1 MGWLSKTFKMVK
13 GVVKDIGKLHEKVF
27 KGVFVDP
34 IKKAWKSKPLR
45 YAMIGA
51 AALAG
56 GAMLAPMLGAGGM
69 GAGASMAAGYN
80 AAGLGLTGTLGSATA
95 ASAIPGMGGATFG
108 ALGSALTGGG
118 AGMSL
123 GQAAALQ
130 LGGGLLSG
138 GAQALEGRRQE
149 KMLERERDNRTVA
162 GVRYQGGTAEDR
174 VSAGDPLAGL
184 EIPPARQP
192 QGQQSGGMLS
202 HAIMPSREERVP
214 YYLRGQTA

>member
-1 MGWLSKTFKMVK
+1 MGWLSKTFKKIK
-13 GVVKDIGKLHEKVF
+13 GAVKDVGKLHEKVF

-56 GAMLAPMLGAGGM
+56 GAMLAPMLAGSGTAL
-69 GAGASMAAGYN
+69 AGSGTALAG
-80 AAGLGLTGTLGSATA
+80 GTLGGVPVAGGIGGVFPGMSLAGSGATA
-95 ASAIPGMGGATFG
+95 LA
-108 ALGSALTGGG
+108 GG

-174 VSAGDPLAGL
+174 ISVGDPLAGL
-184 EIPPARQP
+184 ETPPARQ
-192 QGQQSGGMLS
+192 QQQQQQPGGGMLS
-202 HAIMPSREERVP
+202 QAIMPSRDERVP